1 MMSSTGLNSDVRDQ
15 LLAEHAGLSR
25 LMGVC
30 EQEAERILTGEIN
43 ARQLLTCVL
52 QLLDAVEN
60 HNQVEEEAL
69 RPLLLDTDSF
79 GPVRIEQM
87 IDDHIAEHMWLRQL
101 LREAVEFEIPD
112 RAARATINAMRLLRC
127 RMKEEEAQ
135 FLNQDTLR
143 DDVVAIDGSSG

>member
-1 MMSSTGLNSDVRDQ
+1 MVTSTSLNSDVRDQ

-43 ARQLLTCVL
+43 ARQLLACVL

-112 RAARATINAMRLLRC
+112 RAARATINAMRLLRG

-143 DDVVAIDGSSG
+143 DDLVAIDGSSG